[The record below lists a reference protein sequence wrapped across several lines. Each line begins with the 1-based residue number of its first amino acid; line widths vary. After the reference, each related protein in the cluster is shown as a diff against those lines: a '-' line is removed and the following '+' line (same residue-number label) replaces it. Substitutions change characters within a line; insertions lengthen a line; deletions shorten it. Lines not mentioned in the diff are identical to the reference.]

1 MIVSRL
7 LDYLVN
13 TKNSQTYDKLVI
25 SQLEEKIEKLKKIGG
40 SNQSES
46 KMLSDSL
53 GLRDNKELYNQQ
65 DLISYI
71 IHINFS
77 ESNTLL
83 NVTDIEGLPKIMLSS
98 GSVGLKG
105 KQKRFQPT
113 AVVKLLK
120 VMFSRVKFI
129 GEKPVAIHFTN
140 ARRYH
145 ILLAI
150 KLLKKKVFIR
160 TIRNYNL
167 KAYNGCRPRKMRRM
181 KQRKK

>member
-1 MIVSRL
+1 MIISRL

-25 SQLEEKIEKLKKIGG
+25 SQLEDKIEELKKIRE
-40 SNQSES
+40 SNTSEIN
-46 KMLSDSL
+46 LLNTFL
-53 GLRDNKELYNQQ
+53 GIPTNGYEYKQN

-77 ESNTLL
+77 ESNTIL
-83 NVTDIEGLPKIMLSS
+83 NVTDIEGLSKIMLSS

-105 KQKRFQPT
+105 KQKKFQPT

-129 GEKPVAIHFTN
+129 GENPVAIHFSN

-167 KAYNGCRPRKMRRM
+167 KAYNGCRPRKMRRL